1 MGRQFI
7 AQTAGLTTRDQID
20 YMKTQRTLQ
29 NQIAQQ
35 GGAVT
40 VPQFREGGLSAGP
53 GVNTHIKSM
62 AGSQLRMD
70 ANNQYIGCVG
80 KPAGMCGGTRRR
92 RKMSRKYKLKYKK
105 KHHKV

>member
-1 MGRQFI
+1 MGRDFI
-7 AQTAGLTTRDQID
+7 AKITGLTTSDTVK
-20 YMKTQRTLQ
+20 YMAGQRTIQ
-29 NQIAQQ
+29 NQLAQK
-35 GGAVT
+35 GGAT
-40 VPQFREGGLSAGP
+40 IPQFREPGPSAGP
-53 GVNTHIKSM
+53 GVNGHIAGM

>member
-1 MGRQFI
+1 MRHFFT
-7 AQTAGLTTRDQID
+7 QTTGFTTSDTIKYMAG
-20 YMKTQRTLQ
+20 QRVIQ
-29 NQIAQQ
+29 NKLAQQ

-40 VPQFREGGLSAGP
+40 TIPQFRQGGLPAGP
-53 GVNTHIKSM
+53 GANTHIAGM
-62 AGSQLRMD
+62 ASGQLRMD

-92 RKMSRKYKLKYKK
+92 RKLSRKYKLKYKK